1 MQSFLTK
8 GKCCIPAES
17 LWLPTHPLDPG
28 YLQAKHK
35 TKDIC
40 SKPTSGHCDSTE
52 EKNTTGIHSKNFP
65 PLGLGFKTSTG
76 QRGQNTLRA
85 DACKRFQGKLVMR
98 VLTKIKWNP
107 MFTKGKKGSFPR
119 RQCCKHPLQI
129 SQDLSEASLDS
140 CASEFSWDS
149 CASVC
154 SEEKG
159 KANVEQGC
167 PALLQGRTTPAPG
180 LSTGSE
186 GQWKGNSPSFPPAPS
201 ASGSCGQGRTSS
213 WAFTALLLLSH
224 LPPGKDLVG

>member
-1 MQSFLTK
+1 MPAPQPCTKAQILPAAGDEQPGAAAAGSGRCMLGYKKKKRKMQSFLTK

-40 SKPTSGHCDSTE
+40 LKPTGGHCDSIE
-52 EKNTTGIHSKNFP
+52 EKNTTGVHSKNFP

-85 DACKRFQGKLVMR
+85 DACKRFQGKLVMW
-98 VLTKIKWNP
+98 VLTKIKLNP

-119 RQCCKHPLQI
+119 RQSCKHPLQI
-129 SQDLSEASLDS
+129 SQDLSEASMDS
-140 CASEFSWDS
+140 SASEVSSSS

-154 SEEKG
+154 SEGKG
-159 KANVEQGC
+159 K
-167 PALLQGRTTPAPG
+167 
-180 LSTGSE
+180 
-186 GQWKGNSPSFPPAPS
+186 
-201 ASGSCGQGRTSS
+201 
-213 WAFTALLLLSH
+213 
-224 LPPGKDLVG
+224 GKC